1 MSTQEPTGA
10 HRVGHADGVDRAEEA
25 LETLPDTVNDI
36 TDISAPTWLPER
48 LLEYLG
54 AVVIIALS
62 VFIAVTVV
70 MRFTGHG
77 VLGAVELSALA
88 MVLITVLV
96 IPAATAA
103 DDNFKVEIVD
113 MFNRPRLVV
122 VGQVIG
128 AIVQLVVA
136 LFLTFSALELLVN
149 DWTTKT
155 TMAGDLALHRYWL
168 SAAVFIG
175 FAVLLHATVFYLIRT
190 IRSAR
195 AVSRHSTAQP
205 TASATSPR
213 EEA

>member
-1 MSTQEPTGA
+1 MSSDTPRPNA
-10 HRVGHADGVDRAEEA
+10 RNVPADSAEEA
-25 LETLPDTVNDI
+25 LEALPDTVNDT
-36 TDISAPTWLPER
+36 TDISARIWLPER

-54 AVVIIALS
+54 AIVILVLT

-103 DDNFKVEIVD
+103 DDNFKVEILD
-113 MFNRPRLVV
+113 MFNRPALVV
-122 VGQVIG
+122 VGQLIG
-128 AIVQLVVA
+128 AVVQLIVA

-155 TMAGDLALHRYWL
+155 TMAGELAIHRYWL
-168 SAAVFIG
+168 SLAVFVG
-175 FAVLLHATVFYLIRT
+175 FAVMLHATVFYLIRS
-190 IRSAR
+190 IRTARVSSRRPTSSSA
-195 AVSRHSTAQP
+195 AQQ
-205 TASATSPR
+205 R

>member
-1 MSTQEPTGA
+1 MSSQTPRTDGSTVPT
-10 HRVGHADGVDRAEEA
+10 DSAEEV
-25 LETLPDTVNDI
+25 LEALPDSVNDT
-36 TDISAPTWLPER
+36 TDISARTWLPER
-48 LLEYLG
+48 ALEYLG
-54 AVVIIALS
+54 AVIILVLT

-103 DDNFKVEIVD
+103 DDNFKVEILD

-122 VGQVIG
+122 VGQLIG
-128 AIVQLVVA
+128 AVVQLVVA

-149 DWTTKT
+149 DWNTKT
-155 TMAGDLALHRYWL
+155 TMAGELALHRYWL
-168 SAAVFIG
+168 SLAVFVG
-175 FAVLLHATVFYLIRT
+175 FAVMLHATVFYLIRS
-190 IRSAR
+190 IRTVR
-195 AVSRHSTAQP
+195 ASTSTQ
-205 TASATSPR
+205 R

>member
-1 MSTQEPTGA
+1 MSTREPTGA
-10 HRVGHADGVDRAEEA
+10 DRNDKLDSAEAA
-25 LETLPDTVNDI
+25 LETLPDTVNDT

-54 AVVIIALS
+54 AVVIIVLS

-96 IPAATAA
+96 VPAATAA
-103 DDNFKVEIVD
+103 DDNFKVEIID
-113 MFNRPRLVV
+113 MLGRPGLVV
-122 VGQVIG
+122 VGKTIG
-128 AIVQLVVA
+128 AVVQLVVA
-136 LFLTFSALELLVN
+136 LFLTFSTLELLVN

-155 TMAGDLALHRYWL
+155 TMAGELALHRYWL
-168 SAAVFIG
+168 SAAVFVG
-175 FAVLLHATVFYLIRT
+175 FAVLLHATVFHLITT

-195 AVSRHSTAQP
+195 AVARHPGTRQAAP
-205 TASATSPR
+205 TASPR